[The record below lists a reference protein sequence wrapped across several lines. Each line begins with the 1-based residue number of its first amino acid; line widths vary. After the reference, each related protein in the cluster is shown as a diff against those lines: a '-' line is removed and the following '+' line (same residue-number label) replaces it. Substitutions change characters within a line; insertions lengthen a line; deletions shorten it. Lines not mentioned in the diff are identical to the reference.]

1 LENTND
7 KKNPLK
13 EITDRLEQ
21 GIKELFESERYR
33 NYLNV
38 MSKFHEYS
46 INNMLLIAMQNP
58 QATLIAGFNAWKKN
72 FGRFV
77 KRGEKSIKIIAPA
90 PYKIKKNEDSINPE
104 TQKPII
110 GKDGKPVTETIEI
123 TIPAFKVVSVFDIS
137 QTEGKPLPGL
147 DIKELTGDVNNYAT
161 FFNALKEV
169 SPFPIDFENITD
181 GAKGYCNFKENRI
194 AIRED
199 LSEAQTIKTAIHEI
213 THAKLHNY
221 YGEKEKNVPIEQ
233 RKNRNTK
240 EVEAESVAY
249 TVCQHYGIDT
259 SDYSFTYIAS
269 WSTGRNLDELKNSL
283 ETIRTTAAELIT
295 DIDIKCKEITQQH
308 AMYTSK
314 TDELEQLSKFAIQK
328 KDEIKEKEIHS
339 SVRTVIE
346 NQPLANQQT
355 SETQEKA
362 TVFYEPISY

>member
-1 LENTND
+1 MENTND

-21 GIKELFESERYR
+21 GIKELFESEHYR

-46 INNMLLIAMQNP
+46 INNMVLIAMQNP
-58 QATLIAGFNAWKKN
+58 QATLVAGFNAWKKN

-90 PYKIKKNEDSINPE
+90 PYKIKKNEEAINPE

-137 QTEGKPLPGL
+137 QTEGKPLPEL
-147 DIKELTGDVNNYAT
+147 EIKELTGDVNNYAT

-181 GAKGYCNFKENRI
+181 GAKGYCNFKESRI
-194 AIRED
+194 AINED
-199 LSEAQTIKTAIHEI
+199 LSETQIIKTAIHEI
-213 THAKLHNY
+213 THANLHNY
-221 YGEKEKNVPIEQ
+221 YGEKEKNIPVEQ

-283 ETIRTTAAELIT
+283 ETIRTTAAGLIS
-295 DIDIKCKEITQQH
+295 DIDMKCKEITQQH
-308 AMYTSK
+308 ARSTK
-314 TDELEQLSKFAIQK
+314 GELEQLSKFAIQK
-328 KDEIKEKEIHS
+328 KDEIQEKEICS
-339 SVRTVIE
+339 STRTTNE
-346 NQPLANQQT
+346 KQPLANQQT
-355 SETQEKA
+355 SKTQKKP
-362 TVFYEPISY
+362 TVFYEPIGY